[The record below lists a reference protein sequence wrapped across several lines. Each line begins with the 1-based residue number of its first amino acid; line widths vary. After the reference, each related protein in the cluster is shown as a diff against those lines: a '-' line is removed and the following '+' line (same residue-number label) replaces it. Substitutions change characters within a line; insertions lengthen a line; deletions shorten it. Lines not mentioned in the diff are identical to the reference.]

1 MRITLGTLKRIIRET
16 VNEQMMGP
24 EHFYKDET
32 DPLTPGT
39 TANRAKLRADVEAS
53 DRGSHAD
60 PMGLAKHQAAQIRLA
75 LGRAKNGAEMAAAAG
90 QAHALATKMGP
101 DFAMSHFGK
110 SIELLEKLASLA

>member
-24 EHFYKDET
+24 EHFNINPGD
-32 DPLTPGT
+32 PGT
-39 TANRAKLRADVEAS
+39 PEARAKLRADVEAS

-60 PMGLAKHQAAQIRLA
+60 PMRLAKDQAAQIRLA

>member
-24 EHFYKDET
+24 EHFNISPGD
-32 DPLTPGT
+32 PGT
-39 TANRAKLRADVEAS
+39 PEHRAKLRADVEAS

-75 LGRAKNGAEMAAAAG
+75 LRRAKNGAEMSAAAG

-101 DFAMSHFGK
+101 EFAMSHFGK
-110 SIELLEKLASLA
+110 SIEDLELLASLA